1 MNCFELEYVL
11 QQFVFCVA
19 SRFHSI
25 VHSYKNGTPCVV
37 IAWAVKYYDLMES
50 FKQESYLFD
59 VRKNMD
65 VNRIMAKINEM
76 EQKYLEEKD
85 VIGKCLSKQQE
96 MNAFDIIMED
106 IKNA

>member
-1 MNCFELEYVL
+1 
-11 QQFVFCVA
+11 
-19 SRFHSI
+19 
-25 VHSYKNGTPCVV
+25 
-37 IAWAVKYYDLMES
+37 MES